1 MKLQNKLA
9 SYNAL
14 SKLIIILI
22 FVLLLPRI
30 VDYQARR
37 QTDVRLRQQHD
48 KVLQSIKTG
57 GIAQYLEPGQDSV
70 FSSYNI
76 FSKEDYITLEQIAP
90 SQKGTYFIE
99 TAKREVE
106 GVQIDFRILTNTF
119 RVGNNWYLMELGYSL
134 ASVSENNVVIQRFA
148 LILLISMVLLTIASD
163 IYFTKYLLTP
173 LNIIVRTKLQNL
185 RSPADFK
192 FPRIKTST
200 SDFKHLDNSIHEM
213 MERIEQAFQQ
223 EREFIANASHE
234 LLTPVSILQHKL
246 ENLHDHA
253 ETSPELQVKFYEMQK
268 TISRLKNIIKTLL
281 LISRIE
287 NEQFIKEESVS
298 VKTLLD
304 EVIDEISYRL
314 EDKEIQLALN
324 LTDDFICH
332 PCNKSL
338 LFNMFFN
345 LINNA
350 IKYNKTGG
358 KICING
364 QLQTEHYQL
373 EFTDTGIGIA
383 PERISAIFYRFK
395 KISRGT
401 AESFG
406 LGLPIVQTIA
416 NYHQIK
422 IEVSSVV
429 DEGST
434 FRLLFP
440 R

>member
-1 MKLQNKLA
+1 
-9 SYNAL
+9 
-14 SKLIIILI
+14 
-22 FVLLLPRI
+22 
-30 VDYQARR
+30 
-37 QTDVRLRQQHD
+37 
-48 KVLQSIKTG
+48 
-57 GIAQYLEPGQDSV
+57 
-70 FSSYNI
+70 
-76 FSKEDYITLEQIAP
+76 
-90 SQKGTYFIE
+90 
-99 TAKREVE
+99 
-106 GVQIDFRILTNTF
+106 
-119 RVGNNWYLMELGYSL
+119 
-134 ASVSENNVVIQRFA
+134 
-148 LILLISMVLLTIASD
+148 MVLLTIASD
-163 IYFTKYLLTP
+163 IYFTKYLLSP

-192 FPRIKTST
+192 FPRVKTST

-246 ENLHDHA
+246 ENLNDHA
-253 ETSPELQVKFYEMQK
+253 DTSPELQVKFYEMQK

-298 VKTLLD
+298 VKALLEEVLD
-304 EVIDEISYRL
+304 EIAYRL
-314 EDKEIQLALN
+314 EDKEIKLN
-324 LTDDFICH
+324 LDLKDDFVCQ

-345 LINNA
+345 LVNNA
-350 IKYNKTGG
+350 IKYNKIGG
-358 KICING
+358 KLCING
-364 QLQTEHYQL
+364 QLLPDYYKL
-373 EFTDTGIGIA
+373 EFTDTGVGIE
-383 PERISAIFYRFK
+383 PERLPFIFFRFK

-422 IEVSSVV
+422 IEVTS
-429 DEGST
+429 ELNQGST